1 MSLENAMGD
10 GTVLSFKGSLPQ
22 IVFFVPLLTSTV
34 IISCLIKYLVV
45 FFLKKN
51 ECVILC
57 IALNLSPHFINSQ

>member
-22 IVFFVPLLTSTV
+22 IVFFVPLLKSTV

-45 FFLKKN
+45 FFLKKRMS
-51 ECVILC
+51 VGSS
-57 IALNLSPHFINSQ
+57 ALP